1 MFYKT
6 IIFLGFGLTISE
18 ASPLV
23 SSLTVAH
30 PFAWP
35 RQNIKNARTHNIN
48 GFEGNQS
55 QQLSNDTL
63 DGTEANIGIEIATE
77 MKLIQVD
84 INSIKD
90 SVVQLFSAISTEISS
105 LKEKIGKLSLIDHV
119 E

>member
-55 QQLSNDTL
+55 QQLSSDTL
-63 DGTEANIGIEIATE
+63 DGTEANIGVDASD

-90 SVVQLFSAISTEISS
+90 SVDQLFSAISTEISS
-105 LKEKIGKLSLIDHV
+105 LKEKIGKFSLIDHV

>member
-35 RQNIKNARTHNIN
+35 RQNIKIARTHNIN

-63 DGTEANIGIEIATE
+63 DGTEAKIGVEIASE
-77 MKLIQVD
+77 MKLIQAD

-90 SVVQLFSAISTEISS
+90 SVDQLISAILTEISS
-105 LKEKIGKLSLIDHV
+105 VKEKIGKFSLIDLV
-119 E
+119 